1 MDSRGGI
8 NMELSYHG
16 SGSVELQGK
25 KRECHLFLN
34 NEEGGI
40 LLDIVVNEALPST
53 LELPDHI
60 TELKVE
66 LSNGA
71 KFVLFDVYRSKG
83 VSSNVSSSISTFSF
97 GAKYY
102 VSGFSD
108 LERFQNKFKSV
119 FFEISGV
126 MRWGGKSAYSIGDNY
141 GVHNE
146 FDDGTLIYKD
156 DSVNI
161 KYHVKGTML
170 PVHES
175 ELFKDKIELIQRT
188 LIEIEFLNE
197 TSLDNFFNLFEKTK
211 RLIELTL
218 VEEIVVHKIQGVSNL
233 EFDVYDSEHKFPR
246 TLEIISPIIRKDRFK
261 GNYYGR
267 YILKTF
273 LLDDLLKN
281 NGFKN
286 YFDSYHK
293 LKPVIELY
301 MELLYTNGISSV
313 RLFLNVVQALETYH
327 SRFKAGTMKEFKDR
341 VKTLTDGRTDGM
353 ESFLLAKS
361 KNFITLESRL
371 ADLVLAEYQVFFI
384 TGDISMWEF
393 PSIIANTR
401 NYYIHYDESI
411 KDRGRVLSEEE
422 LTIYNNCLLIIL
434 DYYIYLELGF
444 SEHQKLKEKLIQR
457 WGDVRT
463 TLSIKKAFEDKYGKN
478 K

>member
-1 MDSRGGI
+1 MK
-8 NMELSYHG
+8 LSYRG
-16 SGSVELQGK
+16 SGAVEVQGK
-25 KRECHLFLN
+25 KRECHLYL
-34 NEEGGI
+34 NEEDGGI
-40 LLDIVVNEALPST
+40 LLEIIVMEAHPST

-60 TELKVE
+60 IDLKVE

-71 KFVLFDVYRSKG
+71 KFVLFDVYCSKG
-83 VSSNVSSSISTFSF
+83 VSSNVSSRMSTFSF
-97 GAKYY
+97 SAKYY

-146 FDDGTLIYKD
+146 IDDGTLIYKD

-161 KYHVKGTML
+161 KYHVRGTML
-170 PVHES
+170 PVHEF
-175 ELFKDKIELIQRT
+175 ELFKDRIELVQKT
-188 LIEIEFLNE
+188 LIEIEVLKE
-197 TSLDNFFNLFEKTK
+197 TSLDSFFSLFEKTK

-218 VEEIVVHKIQGVSNL
+218 VEEIVVHKIQGLSNL
-233 EFDVYDSEHKFPR
+233 EFDMYDSEHKIPR

-267 YILKTF
+267 YILNTF
-273 LLDDLLKN
+273 LLNDLIKN
-281 NGFKN
+281 NNFKN

-301 MELLYTNGISSV
+301 MELLYMNGISSV

-327 SRFKAGTMKEFKDR
+327 SRFKAGTMSEFKDR

-353 ESFLLAKS
+353 ENFLLAKS
-361 KNFITLESRL
+361 KSFITLESRL
-371 ADLVLAEYQVFFI
+371 ADLVLAEYQGFFI

-411 KDRGRVLSEEE
+411 KDRGRVLTEDE

-434 DYYIYLELGF
+434 DYYIYSELGF
-444 SEHQKLKEKLIQR
+444 SDHHKLKEKLIQR
-457 WGDVRT
+457 WGDIRT
-463 TLSIKKAFEDKYGKN
+463 TLGIKKAFEDKYGKYN
-478 K
+478 

>member
-1 MDSRGGI
+1 
-8 NMELSYHG
+8 MELSYHG
-16 SGSVELQGK
+16 SGAVELQGK

-53 LELPDHI
+53 LELPDYI

-327 SRFKAGTMKEFKDR
+327 SRFKAGAMKEFKDR

-361 KNFITLESRL
+361 KSFITLESRL

-384 TGDISMWEF
+384 TGDISKWEF

-411 KDRGRVLSEEE
+411 KERGRVLSEEE

-434 DYYIYLELGF
+434 DYYIYSELGF
-444 SEHQKLKEKLIQR
+444 LDHQKLKEKLVQR

-478 K
+478 E